1 MINIYQIL
9 VRGYT
14 GFYFL
19 AFWFEGKIKLTAE
32 TL

>member
-1 MINIYQIL
+1 MFPMTNIYQIL

-19 AFWFEGKIKLTAE
+19 KPFGLKEKLG
-32 TL
+32 